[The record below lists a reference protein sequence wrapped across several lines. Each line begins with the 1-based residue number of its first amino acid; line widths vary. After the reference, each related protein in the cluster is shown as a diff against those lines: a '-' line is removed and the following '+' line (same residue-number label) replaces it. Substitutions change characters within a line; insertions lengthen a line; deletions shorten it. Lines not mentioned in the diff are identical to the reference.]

1 METIRI
7 YHSLWRMLLL
17 VLVSFVFAFAG
28 FFMTILFV
36 KLYLLEIRSING
48 IRVQKYSIFGTLP
61 NNLY

>member
-36 KLYLLEIRSING
+36 KLYLLKSA
-48 IRVQKYSIFGTLP
+48 V
-61 NNLY
+61 